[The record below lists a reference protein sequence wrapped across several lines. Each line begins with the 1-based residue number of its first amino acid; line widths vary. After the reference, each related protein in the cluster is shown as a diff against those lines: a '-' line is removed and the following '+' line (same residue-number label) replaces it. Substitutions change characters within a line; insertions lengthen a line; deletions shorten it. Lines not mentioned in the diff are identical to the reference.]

1 MTKHDNRE
9 LAEKWMDAKDME
21 YEMSR
26 QGQSEMDAILE
37 EIHNENQSN
46 IEQLQS
52 DLEDAKNE
60 IKQCRNEI
68 TLLKTLI
75 KNYDDTG
82 VPKSNKLCD

>member
-1 MTKHDNRE
+1 
-9 LAEKWMDAKDME
+9 
-21 YEMSR
+21 
-26 QGQSEMDAILE
+26 MDAILE

-60 IKQCRNEI
+60 LEQCRNEI

-75 KNYDDTG
+75 KNYDGDG
-82 VPKSNKLCD
+82 VPSTD

>member
-1 MTKHDNRE
+1 
-9 LAEKWMDAKDME
+9 
-21 YEMSR
+21 MSR
-26 QGQSEMDAILE
+26 QGQSDMDAILE

-60 IKQCRNEI
+60 LEQCRNEI

-75 KNYDDTG
+75 KNYDGDG
-82 VPKSNKLCD
+82 VPSTD